1 MGNPITIGQP
11 HMQTYQGHLEG
22 DLPEINKNRVEPVFR
37 RIDRCYIGRYIES
50 ILPIRC
56 KTVTLKPNTN
66 STRKV
71 FKLPFVNNR
80 LASDN

>member
-1 MGNPITIGQP
+1 
-11 HMQTYQGHLEG
+11 MQTYQGHLEG
-22 DLPEINKNRVEPVFR
+22 DLPEINKNCVESVFR
-37 RIDRCYIGRYIES
+37 QIDRYVILVDIES